1 MKYAAMAPPKIDTN
15 DAELTRSSIPIPQ
28 VAQAVPVQVDIID
41 NTEIGLH
48 SLELVPPVESS
59 LQEGTPIEIWFKQAW
74 LPATYLRSLTHSV
87 LSHLTGKLDDGHQVK
102 LSIAEVL
109 FDSTRQIASAYR
121 VASADIRLCPKT
133 E

>member
-1 MKYAAMAPPKIDTN
+1 
-15 DAELTRSSIPIPQ
+15 LTRSSIPIPQ
-28 VAQAVPVQVDIID
+28 AAQAVAVQVDVID
-41 NTEIGLH
+41 NPEIELH
-48 SLELVPPVESS
+48 SLIVEPSTDSS